1 MNAPVSLGGFI
12 ASVPHTSGYQP
23 RDAITI
29 TGMRPADSSGGN
41 PAAVLTGTAAL
52 YDLLGPVEVGTATRQ
67 IYEAFTDRGAQFFL
81 VAAWTTSPD
90 LLDHARTVT
99 TGLEDLARAD
109 HTRDDRPGPAPV
121 SVQVAGG
128 AWRPLDG
135 YDWMDLPE
143 PVAAITDHFA
153 SPAPSR
159 EAFMAQVAPYPEPAY
174 TLLGAGGM
182 RALIGLPPSRAAG
195 RVIAELDH
203 AADPAAPA
211 RSQDWRAVCAHLL
224 TRDKGTRDAFLA
236 AVAAETE
243 PRRRNAH
250 TELIIETAR
259 GCPDPATRSRLYAV
273 SGFLACI
280 SEVPSAHLDALLDQ
294 AGGQDTLAG
303 LTRAFRD
310 HGAPGDILR
319 QSAGAA
325 FTPSALAEHDQ
336 QYLKTYQAHFPPQP
350 ALPDPRPTPTPAP
363 GAEPAPRAQ
372 PPGIAGI

>member
-1 MNAPVSLGGFI
+1 MNAPVSLGDFI

-29 TGMRPADSSGGN
+29 TGMRPADHSGGN
-41 PAAVLTGTAAL
+41 PAAVLTGTAAVNDL
-52 YDLLGPVEVGTATRQ
+52 YGPVEVGTATRQ
-67 IYEAFTDRGAQFFL
+67 VYEAFAARGAQFFL

-90 LLDHARTVT
+90 LLDHARTIT
-99 TGLEDLARAD
+99 TGLEDLAQAGRL
-109 HTRDDRPGPAPV
+109 RDGHDRPAPVLV

-135 YDWMDLPE
+135 HDWRELPA

-182 RALIGLPPSRAAG
+182 RALIGLPPSRAAR

-203 AADPAAPA
+203 AADPAATG

-294 AGGQDTLAG
+294 AGRQDTLAG
-303 LTRAFRD
+303 LTRTFRD

-319 QSAGAA
+319 HAAGSA
-325 FTPSALAEHDQ
+325 FTPVALAEHDQ
-336 QYLKTYQAHFPPQP
+336 QYLATYRAHFPPQP
-350 ALPDPRPTPTPAP
+350 ALPDPRPTHEP
-363 GAEPAPRAQ
+363 GTEPAPQAQ
-372 PPGIAGI
+372 PPGITGI